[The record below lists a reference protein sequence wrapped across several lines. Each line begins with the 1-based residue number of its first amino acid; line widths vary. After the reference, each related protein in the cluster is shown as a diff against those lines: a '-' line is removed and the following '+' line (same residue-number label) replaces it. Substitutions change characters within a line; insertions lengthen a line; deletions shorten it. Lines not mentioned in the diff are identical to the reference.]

1 MERARR
7 VDRRADPEPPTKI
20 GSEFSGMTRGMSEPA
35 VSSHRILLTAA
46 PADID
51 ELDHVSN
58 LVYLRWVQ
66 EVAMAHSVAVGWD
79 HPQYR
84 DLGAIFVVRRHEI
97 DYVTPVLLGEEVELH
112 TWIGWWKLASSERR
126 TSIRRVRDGKEVAR
140 AATLWAFIELATGR
154 PRRIPEEVRR
164 AFGLSAADVPS

>member
-1 MERARR
+1 
-7 VDRRADPEPPTKI
+7 
-20 GSEFSGMTRGMSEPA
+20 MSEAAGVVP
-35 VSSHRILLTAA
+35 HRIVVTAH

-66 EVAMAHSVAVGWD
+66 DVAMAHTIAVGWD

-97 DYVTPVLLGEEVELH
+97 EYITPVLLGEEVELV
-112 TWIGWWKLASSERR
+112 TWVGWWKQASSERR
-126 TSIRRVRDGKEVAR
+126 TSIRRSRDGKEVAR
-140 AATLWAFIELATGR
+140 AATIWAFIDLASGR
-154 PRRIPEEVRR
+154 PRRIPEHVRG
-164 AFGLSAADVPS
+164 AFGLAAADVTS